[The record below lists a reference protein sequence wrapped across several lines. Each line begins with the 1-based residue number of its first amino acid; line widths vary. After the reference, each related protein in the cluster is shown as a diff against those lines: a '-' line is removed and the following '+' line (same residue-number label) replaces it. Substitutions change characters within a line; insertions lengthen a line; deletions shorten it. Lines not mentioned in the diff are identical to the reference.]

1 MKSELFLLLPVAA
14 TLFNLLFA
22 LELNHAHSKV
32 DAQPVV
38 NEAYVDRCAD
48 NSLGECYLPLD
59 DYRKEDAEN
68 FEHDL
73 VDPEQDP
80 MLKLIPGTD
89 FKAYVRADV
98 ATFYGQEP
106 GSMKE
111 RKPSF
116 KGQAGKF
123 INMSPDRVSLYWDG
137 PSEPVFNANLGPWE
151 SGGTACYPSHNF
163 IITKPHHPEDVIC
176 RFDIVK
182 GTSVYYCDPFS
193 EESRT
198 QDTHAR
204 GAVAPGKLRSL
215 HELSNDDLDDYA
227 AHVYNLE
234 FGELYKNFTG
244 GSEWLSMYPRDP
256 PKHHIWR
263 ADFFGQQHV
272 VQTQETQF
280 IELPPSEELHSL
292 SISEM
297 RRDAA
302 APLPLAE
309 YREPGILNLTLTALS
324 VAPRAFEIRH
334 FLSDAEADH
343 ILELVNK
350 QKLVRSTTNGHESST
365 RTSTTTW
372 LERHSDP
379 VIDAVYRRAADVLRL
394 DEALLRH
401 REPDEIPDMPT
412 SAPINEALQIVHYNE
427 GQEYTAHHDFGY
439 PKGTPN
445 SPSRS
450 INLCMY
456 LNDVEEG
463 GKTSFPRWR
472 NGETSASLDVKPEK
486 LKAMIFYMV
495 NPDGNL
501 DDLSQHAALPVG
513 PGSEKWFSNLW
524 IWDDVRL

>member
-1 MKSELFLLLPVAA
+1 MKSELFLLLPFAA
-14 TLFNLLFA
+14 TVVNLLFA
-22 LELNHAHSKV
+22 LQLNHVHSKV

-48 NSLGECYLPLD
+48 SSLGECYLPFD
-59 DYRKEDAEN
+59 GYREEDKESI
-68 FEHDL
+68 EHDL
-73 VDPEQDP
+73 VEPEEDP

-98 ATFYGQEP
+98 ATFYGKEP

-111 RKPSF
+111 QKPSF
-116 KGQAGKF
+116 KGKAGKF
-123 INMSPDRVSLYWDG
+123 INMSSDRVSLYWEG
-137 PSEPVFNANLGPWE
+137 PSKPLFNANLGPWE
-151 SGGTACYPSHNF
+151 SGGTACYPSHTF

-176 RFDIVK
+176 RFDIVE

-204 GAVAPGKLRSL
+204 GVVTPGKLRSL
-215 HELSNDDLDDYA
+215 DELSDDDLDDYA

-244 GSEWLSMYPRDP
+244 GSEWLTMYPKEA
-256 PKHHIWR
+256 PKHHIWK
-263 ADFFGQQHV
+263 ADFIGQQHV
-272 VQTQETQF
+272 VQTRESQF
-280 IELPPSEELHSL
+280 IAMPPEKMHSL

-302 APLPLAE
+302 VPLPLAE

-324 VAPRAFEIRH
+324 VAPRAFEIQH

-343 ILELVNK
+343 ILELINK
-350 QKLVRSTTNGHESST
+350 KNLVRSTTNGHTSST

-372 LERHSDP
+372 LERRSDP

-412 SAPINEALQIVHYNE
+412 SDPINEEMQVVHYNE
-427 GQEYTAHHDFGY
+427 GEEYTAHHDFSY
-439 PKGTPN
+439 PTGIPN

-456 LNDVEEG
+456 LKDVEDG
-463 GKTSFPRWR
+463 GQTSFPRWR
-472 NGETSASLDVKPEK
+472 NGETSDSLDVKPEK

-495 NPDGNL
+495 TPDGNL

-524 IWDDVRL
+524 IWDDIRL